1 MILRVDNAALRRW
14 LAMSATLLSV
24 CAFVGCSL
32 FPNGNPGNSGKTTL
46 SRRPA
51 LPPIQTSH
59 EAVQLEVFF
68 VDRPADDPLLG
79 PALWREVDQISAIP
93 AETRESLHQNGF
105 QIGHVG
111 SSPPV
116 TVQTLMGL
124 VTDLT
129 SNDTSNGKPMFGM
142 RKRLSPGVETE
153 IQASNLIDK
162 CSIKVVDGQRSKVG
176 DYEHVRCMFRLKS
189 ARLRDGWVRIDFQPE
204 IHHGEL
210 RARITPTDE
219 SLANTGFS
227 GPGGWSYQNRQKVD
241 VRHAQQF
248 SLTMNVGEIAI
259 VTAAT
264 DPADSMGHCFFCRE
278 EDGRLMQRVLIV
290 RVADGGKPSG
300 TY

>member
-1 MILRVDNAALRRW
+1 MPPRIDNAALRR
-14 LAMSATLLSV
+14 LVPLMAALLGV
-24 CAFVGCSL
+24 CVFVGCSL
-32 FPNGNPGNSGKTTL
+32 FPNGDPGRAIRSL
-46 SRRPA
+46 RPS

-93 AETRESLHQNGF
+93 AETRESLEQNGF
-105 QIGHVG
+105 QVGHVG

-142 RKRLSPGVETE
+142 RKRLSPGVETQ
-153 IQASNLIDK
+153 IQASNAIDQ
-162 CSIKVVDGQRSKVG
+162 CSIKVVDGPRTKTCEYDQ
-176 DYEHVRCMFRLKS
+176 VRCMFRLKS

-210 RARITPTDE
+210 RARITPTED
-219 SLANTGFS
+219 SLAASGFS
-227 GPGGWSYQNRQKVD
+227 GPGGWAYQNRQKVD
-241 VRHAQQF
+241 VRHAQHF
-248 SLTMNVGEIAI
+248 SLTLNVGEIAI
-259 VTAAT
+259 VTALT
-264 DPADSMGHCFFCRE
+264 DPPDSMGRSFFCRE

-290 RVADGGKPSG
+290 RVADGGQPPRAF
-300 TY
+300 